1 MPNKNKAKGN
11 SAERELCSIFGD
23 VFGETFIRV
32 PNSGAYQGGLN
43 NYRAQ
48 YLSENQKQIMSNDII
63 PPQCFPYCA
72 LESKF
77 YKDFEYHHLF
87 RKEGNNT
94 LNGWI
99 DQVEQSGIDMDKAF
113 PMICFKINRKGWFCC
128 VWYKNIFGMD
138 FSNIQY
144 FNYIYNNQKYII
156 FELDTFLKTFTNELR
171 QKFQYGVNKDSSTA
185 S

>member
-11 SAERELCSIFGD
+11 SAERELCSIFAEI
-23 VFGETFIRV
+23 FNETFIRV

-48 YLSENQKQIMSNDII
+48 YLSENQKQIMSNDVI
-63 PPQCFPYCA
+63 PPTCFPNCA

-77 YKDFEYHHLF
+77 YKEFEFHHLF

-99 DQVEQSGIDMDKAF
+99 KQVHESGIDMVKSF
-113 PMICFKINRKGWFCC
+113 PMICFKINRKGWFTC
-128 VWYKNIFGMD
+128 VWKDKINDLNYTNL
-138 FSNIQY
+138 QH
-144 FNYIYNNQKYII
+144 FNYHYDGNDYVI
-156 FELDTFLKTFTNELR
+156 FELDSFLSAFTNELKG
-171 QKFQYGVNKDSSTA
+171 KFA
-185 S
+185 